1 MKSNVSLLLLLGA
14 IALLPGCSTTQ
25 YTVDDGSK
33 VNEALL
39 SNIRLFGQGER
50 LLRPAVERS
59 AGLNDKQCATQWE
72 LPFSAATS
80 YAVDSKADRVAWAR
94 ALQVDERLTVIGAT
108 PGSGLSP
115 GDKIVK
121 LDGYHRDNTEKMQ
134 LRLEE
139 LRQGGDPFPVQTA
152 DGKQVTVTP
161 FKVCRGLLRL
171 AAPTEPYGQSFD
183 WETIVHPLE
192 IFNPDLTPDEAL
204 WMVLWTQG
212 VSEEGGAKM
221 KSYAFA
227 RWTAKTA
234 VNVASLA
241 MAGGAVVQAGKAAAS
256 QVMTT
261 ASSAVAQAATE
272 EIAKQ
277 ALTEAAKQAA
287 TAAAKEYLQRTVEEV
302 GKQAGSKIALIA
314 VESYTVRQGLSMSL
328 MDRVAAT
335 SFDDADVWAF
345 ERISL
350 LGGNPVAGASLH
362 RKLLDQNLTHNPFV
376 LDEERVK
383 RLTETARKS
392 QREEMLSAAIRGE
405 SLTGG
410 LQMVDMPDSSVD
422 QAVAEVAMPSLGM
435 AATSLPA
442 PMDMPSASDN

>member
-1 MKSNVSLLLLLGA
+1 MKSNVSLLLLAGA
-14 IALLPGCSTTQ
+14 IALSSGCSTTS

-59 AGLNDKQCATQWE
+59 AGLNDKHCATQWE

-108 PGSGLSP
+108 PGSGLLP

-134 LRLEE
+134 LRLEA

-171 AAPTEPYGQSFD
+171 AAPSEPYGQSFD

-241 MAGGAVVQAGKAAAS
+241 MAGGAVVQAGG
-256 QVMTT
+256 
-261 ASSAVAQAATE
+261 VALPGPVQEIVRMLGDAAT
-272 EIAKQ
+272 
-277 ALTEAAKQAA
+277 
-287 TAAAKEYLQRTVEEV
+287 
-302 GKQAGSKIALIA
+302 
-314 VESYTVRQGLSMSL
+314 
-328 MDRVAAT
+328 
-335 SFDDADVWAF
+335 
-345 ERISL
+345 
-350 LGGNPVAGASLH
+350 PVALFTIGAVLWRAQQHAHTRTPVSHYVPVALV
-362 RKLLDQNLTHNPFV
+362 KLLVHPLLV
-376 LDEERVK
+376 LSGGVV
-383 RLTETARKS
+383 ANAAGANVS
-392 QREEMLSAAIRGE
+392 QFALLVLVLNAA
-405 SLTGG
+405 L
-410 LQMVDMPDSSVD
+410 
-422 QAVAEVAMPSLGM
+422 
-435 AATSLPA
+435 
-442 PMDMPSASDN
+442 PSASNVAILAERYGADNGRVTRIIMVSTALAFVSFSMIAWAFGVRRD

>member
-1 MKSNVSLLLLLGA
+1 
-14 IALLPGCSTTQ
+14 
-25 YTVDDGSK
+25 
-33 VNEALL
+33 
-39 SNIRLFGQGER
+39 
-50 LLRPAVERS
+50 
-59 AGLNDKQCATQWE
+59 
-72 LPFSAATS
+72 
-80 YAVDSKADRVAWAR
+80 
-94 ALQVDERLTVIGAT
+94 
-108 PGSGLSP
+108 
-115 GDKIVK
+115 
-121 LDGYHRDNTEKMQ
+121 
-134 LRLEE
+134 
-139 LRQGGDPFPVQTA
+139 
-152 DGKQVTVTP
+152 
-161 FKVCRGLLRL
+161 
-171 AAPTEPYGQSFD
+171 
-183 WETIVHPLE
+183 
-192 IFNPDLTPDEAL
+192 
-204 WMVLWTQG
+204 
-212 VSEEGGAKM
+212 
-221 KSYAFA
+221 
-227 RWTAKTA
+227 
-234 VNVASLA
+234 
-241 MAGGAVVQAGKAAAS
+241 VVQAGKAAAS

-350 LGGNPVAGASLH
+350 LGGSPFAGASLH
-362 RKLLDQNLTHNPFV
+362 RKLLDQKLTHNPFV

-383 RLTETARKS
+383 RLTEIARQS

-405 SLTGG
+405 SLSSG

-422 QAVAEVAMPSLGM
+422 KAVAEVAMPSLGM